1 MTAKPLLCLSQQ
13 AELLVQ
19 RGLIVAD
26 LCQLEDFL
34 RVNNYYRFSGYAR
47 EFQESPREQKN
58 AFVRGITLDRIRDL
72 MELDRQLRQLIL
84 DALERIEVTTR
95 SAFAYESGKTYGEG
109 AFYLEKENYLDK
121 TPDLEI
127 HLNKIR
133 SQLMRSGQPAVARYR
148 DGDNLSRVPIW
159 VAVETLSFG
168 TLAKMCQYL
177 RDDHAVKATAD
188 SLSIQKT
195 SFSDTLHAFSNLRN
209 RCAHYDQLWNRSFD
223 IAFKVLPKETKN
235 APTFKHPG
243 SYGGILV
250 IRRWLRSF
258 DQSSDWFDRV
268 TDLLE
273 INSEYREGIL
283 NPRMK

>member
-1 MTAKPLLCLSQQ
+1 MTAKPFLCLSQQ

-26 LCQLEDFL
+26 MCQLEDFL

-148 DGDNLSRVPIW
+148 DGDNLSRVPG
-159 VAVETLSFG
+159 V
-168 TLAKMCQYL
+168 
-177 RDDHAVKATAD
+177 
-188 SLSIQKT
+188 
-195 SFSDTLHAFSNLRN
+195 
-209 RCAHYDQLWNRSFD
+209 
-223 IAFKVLPKETKN
+223 P
-235 APTFKHPG
+235 
-243 SYGGILV
+243 
-250 IRRWLRSF
+250 
-258 DQSSDWFDRV
+258 
-268 TDLLE
+268 
-273 INSEYREGIL
+273 
-283 NPRMK
+283 